1 MATNNN
7 CVGCGCEPSIPEPC
21 VTPPPICPTPEP
33 CTEIINAQCVIYTG
47 PAITCS
53 RNPIIP
59 SNTSVAEALDALVDY
74 LCLGACCS
82 TVAVTQIDYPDYIL
96 LCTDS
101 TATCAHV
108 GKLYNWYTLN
118 LGTNGDGRVVGG
130 IVNISAVDNPVNT
143 WRVPNNND
151 WYALSLALD
160 PLATQ
165 VPWVNHAGGKIKSTT
180 CWSLPNSGATNSSGL
195 GVSPTVV
202 RSATTGFF
210 ATNNGQNTRYW
221 SGDNNT
227 ATTYAVELNYLSDI
241 ITAINPGSYKFGYKV
256 RLCRRT
262 ECNEA
267 DGDFIA
273 NAYKDNNGN
282 LYNAE
287 VIGNLV
293 WLNSDLIDIKY
304 NNGTAISNVILDAPW
319 IAATTGAW
327 CYPNNDSTF
336 ILTYVNGCQE
346 VKISF
351 KHFLDFIP
359 TSTQTFIVDAAAGI
373 QVNSVVV
380 GSQTTYT
387 VLNTDPGSAQNIFKN
402 IAVATQ
408 STIVADT
415 NNDTLTVVAGAGI
428 DITTNALTDEIT
440 IRNTDLGSGVTLADA
455 GLDVAHESLVN
466 DGVGAALAVK
476 GLKAGT
482 GISLSSTATD
492 ITITNTSP
500 DIQFTY
506 EIGQYVDSEGG
517 VIMYRWLS
525 ATALGTP
532 TSGSIQ
538 NYLVVDTQDLSLG
551 TAYATLNVNIPNV
564 ESTFD
569 GQVNTSN
576 LIIAGAGSGITVGTA
591 AELCNSSTNNGQTD
605 WYLPSID
612 ELSKLWQ
619 NKWDVAQ
626 GINLAVG
633 TQLAVADYW
642 SSTENT
648 NVNAWIFSF
657 ILGSINFFN
666 KPNPNCVRAVR
677 RFSI

>member
-47 PAITCS
+47 PAITCG

-210 ATNNGQNTRYW
+210 ATNNGQKTRYW
-221 SGDNNT
+221 SGNDNT
-227 ATTYAVELNYLSDI
+227 ATTYAVELDYLSDI

-256 RLCRRT
+256 RLCRRA

-351 KHFLDFIP
+351 KDFLDFIP

-387 VLNTDPGSAQNIFKN
+387 VLNTDPGSA
-402 IAVATQ
+402 
-408 STIVADT
+408 
-415 NNDTLTVVAGAGI
+415 
-428 DITTNALTDEIT
+428 
-440 IRNTDLGSGVTLADA
+440 VTLSDA
-455 GLDVAHESLVN
+455 GTTTHESLVN
-466 DGVGAALAVK
+466 DGTGAALAVK
-476 GLKAGT
+476 GLKAGI
-482 GISLSSTATD
+482 GISISSTTTD

-538 NYLVVDTQDLSLG
+538 NYLVVDTQDLSLS
-551 TAYATLNVNIPNV
+551 TAYATLNVDIPNV

-633 TQLAVADYW
+633 TQLAVATYW
-642 SSTENT
+642 SSTENDST
-648 NVNAWIFSF
+648 YSWGLDFENGNPFS
-657 ILGSINFFN
+657 LVHKINNNF
-666 KPNPNCVRAVR
+666 VRAVR